1 MWQTDSAMIQSQ
13 SFILVSILSAA
24 FGLARA
30 TTAEPGDASESTAIH
45 ELVDRFDRAVNT
57 KDVKAFGSIFAE
69 DGEFTNPV
77 GMSVKGRTAI
87 EQFHAAL
94 FSPSNKPSFAHAH
107 LRVLDTGIRFIRP
120 DVATVDVKWEQ
131 TGAIAP
137 DGKPWGTRRGIL
149 SWVVARNN
157 GQWSIVV
164 WHNLELPTQQ

>member
-1 MWQTDSAMIQSQ
+1 MIQFK
-13 SFILVSILSAA
+13 SFVLVSILFTG
-24 FGLARA
+24 FGLAG
-30 TTAEPGDASESTAIH
+30 TTEPKPGDPSESAAIQ
-45 ELVDRFDRAVNT
+45 ELVDRFGRAVNA
-57 KDVKAFGSIFAE
+57 KDVKAFGSVFAE

-94 FSPSNKPSFAHAH
+94 FSESNRPSFAHAH
-107 LRVLDTGIRFIRP
+107 LKLLDTGIRFIRL

-149 SWVVARNN
+149 SWVAVRDL
-157 GQWSIVV
+157 GQWYVAV
-164 WHNLELPTQQ
+164 WHNLELPPQH

>member
-1 MWQTDSAMIQSQ
+1 MIVFKSM
-13 SFILVSILSAA
+13 ILVSILSATL
-24 FGLARA
+24 GLALPA
-30 TTAEPGDASESTAIH
+30 KAESGDASADAAIH
-45 ELVDRFDRAVNT
+45 QLVGRFEQAVNS

-87 EQFHAAL
+87 ERFHAAL
-94 FSPSNKPSFAHAH
+94 FSESNRPSFAHAH
-107 LRVLDTGIRFIRP
+107 LKVLDTAIRSIRA

-137 DGKPWGTRRGIL
+137 DGQPWGTRRGIL
-149 SWVVARNN
+149 SWVVVQNK

-164 WHNLELPTQQ
+164 WHNLELPPQQ